1 MKNYHSLL
9 NGIKYLTGMEVY
21 FIREKFLVDKQMF
34 HDIII
39 YYGIEQADACV
50 IAGENADIL
59 IKEA

>member
-1 MKNYHSLL
+1 
-9 NGIKYLTGMEVY
+9 MEVY

-39 YYGIEQADACV
+39 YNGIEQADACV